1 MKIPPS
7 RAERFVAKPEPAIRA
22 VLVYGPDA
30 GLVRERAERLCRGV
44 VPEPTDP
51 FRVAELSPANLR
63 DDPARLA
70 DEAAQVSMLG
80 GRRVVWVRD
89 AVDGL
94 APVFESF
101 LDEPVG
107 DALVIVEAGDLASRS
122 KLRALFES
130 AGLAAALACYADTD
144 ESIAAVAREML
155 GQAGLTIA
163 PDALDYLVGN
173 LGSDRLLTR
182 RELEKLILYAGAA
195 GAQIKLEDVEACTGN
210 SAGHSI
216 DDAVLAAADGDARGV
231 ARALARAFL
240 EGETAVA
247 IVRAAERYFQRLH
260 LAAGQVER
268 GEIAERVVDGLRPK
282 LFWKIRSRFLAQLR
296 FWSSARAARALD
308 RLTAAEIA
316 CKSTG
321 MPDEAI
327 AMRCLLELSGAAGR
341 EKKRG

>member
-260 LAAGQVER
+260 
-268 GEIAERVVDGLRPK
+268 
-282 LFWKIRSRFLAQLR
+282 
-296 FWSSARAARALD
+296 
-308 RLTAAEIA
+308 
-316 CKSTG
+316 
-321 MPDEAI
+321 
-327 AMRCLLELSGAAGR
+327 
-341 EKKRG
+341 